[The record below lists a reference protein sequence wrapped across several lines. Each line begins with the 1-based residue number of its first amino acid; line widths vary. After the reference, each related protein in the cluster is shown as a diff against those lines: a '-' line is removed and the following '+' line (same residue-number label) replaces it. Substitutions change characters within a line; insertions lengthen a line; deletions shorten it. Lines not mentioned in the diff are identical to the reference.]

1 MNLVKLLAI
10 FFIALPLNFNFANA
24 SEQGNILSTIKPIY
38 SLIANITNNKN
49 IKIIVNDNSI
59 PHDYIIKPSDIKK
72 ANLAGSIIYIDSNY
86 ETFLSNIFKNS
97 NIYQKSYSIIDI
109 ANIELIK
116 LTTNNHDNGHNHGGY
131 DYHIWLDV
139 KLMIKFVK
147 NFTEILINQYPQ
159 NKLLYSK
166 NSKDLINR
174 LEILDK
180 KVAKKL
186 AKISNIEILFFHDA
200 YRYYAKSYNLKKINY
215 ISKSP
220 KEILSAKDIIDIK
233 KDIIDKDIKCILS
246 ENNFTNKIIN
256 QLAKKYQISV
266 KIIDPLGFG
275 KKPDKEMYFDLI
287 NELTNQISNCHI

>member
-10 FFIALPLNFNFANA
+10 LLIALLSNFNYANA

-38 SLIANITNNKN
+38 SLITNITNDNN
-49 IKIIVNDNSI
+49 IKLIVNDNST

-72 ANLAGSIIYIDSNY
+72 ANLAELIIYIDSNY

-97 NIYQKSYSIIDI
+97 KIYQKSYSIIDI

-116 LTTNNHDNGHNHGGY
+116 LTNNNHNHSGY

-147 NFTEILINQYPQ
+147 NFTEILINQYPD

-180 KVAKKL
+180 KVKKNL
-186 AKISNIEILFFHDA
+186 TNIANIEILFFHDA
-200 YRYYAKSYNLKKINY
+200 YRYYAKSYNLKKVNY

-220 KEILSAKDIIDIK
+220 KEILSAKDVINIK
-233 KDIIDKDIKCILS
+233 RDIINKDIKCILS
-246 ENNFTNKIIN
+246 ENNFTNKIID
-256 QLAKKYQISV
+256 QLARKYQIPV

-287 NELTNQISNCHI
+287 NELTNQISNCYI

>member
-233 KDIIDKDIKCILS
+233 KDIINKDIKCILS